1 MRTLFVFCLLAIAG
15 IVQSQTIPNI
25 PHRGKIMQV
34 YEGDTLYIE
43 FTDAGVNLVTN
54 LPGVTVNGGTVSS
67 GQSFIDTL
75 SFTDANQ
82 DTLYFPVLSNAGR
95 VVEYSLTADTLN
107 AADVTVTL
115 EEMYAGD
122 TVYTSM
128 SSTVFPL
135 TLGQKDVDVE
145 FHGDS
150 VWEHNRVIIN
160 WGTATEGI
168 IYVRRKI
175 HIMSEL

>member
-34 YEGDTLYIE
+34 YGGDTLYFE
-43 FTDAGVNLVTN
+43 FTPQGVNIVTD
-54 LPGVTVNGGTVSS
+54 LPGITVNGCTVSP
-67 GQSFIDTL
+67 GQTFIDTL

-95 VVEYSLTADTLN
+95 VVEYELVADTLN

-115 EEMYAGD
+115 EEMYTGD

-128 SSTVFPL
+128 SSTIFPL
-135 TLGQKDVDVE
+135 TLKQKDVNVE